1 MRQKVAFMTMALV
14 AFAVGSA
21 RANDATQVVYDLSA
35 LRAPRAPTQ
44 AAPSRTA
51 EYRLPSSSLPL
62 ATPSLSSRAGDGE
75 TLYNG
80 DDLELRQPN
89 HRGRVGTGVGAP
101 RNPGGTPNGDPNPR
115 QPAPT
120 PEPGTMMLLGG
131 ALASGARFIRRRRNG

>member
-1 MRQKVAFMTMALV
+1 MTMALV

-35 LRAPRAPTQ
+35 LRAPRVLVQ

-51 EYRLPSSSLPL
+51 EYRMPSSNLPL
-62 ATPSLSSRAGDGE
+62 ATPSLSSLSSDGQ
-75 TLYNG
+75 TLYSDYSEG
-80 DDLELRQPN
+80 DLEVRRPN
-89 HRGRVGTGVGAP
+89 HRGHVGTGVGSP
-101 RNPGGTPNGDPNPR
+101 RNPNGGPDPR

-131 ALASGARFIRRRRNG
+131 ALASGARFIRRRRND